1 MKTDVIII
9 GAGPTGLSL
18 ACQLIRYGIDFII
31 IEKKE
36 GVTAYSKAVGVQA
49 RTLEIYEQLDL
60 GHKAVECGQIASK
73 IGIIESGKICG
84 EVDLSNMGQ
93 GLSPYPYLLI
103 LEQSKNEQ
111 LLYEYL
117 QNHQKEVLW
126 KTELEHFSQNE
137 AGVTV
142 HIKTANGD
150 SQIIKAN
157 YLVGC
162 DGAKSP
168 IRHDLGFSF
177 EGSTLE
183 RLFYVADVQIDWSFG
198 DEAGYGCLAP
208 ASTVLFFPMKGE
220 KRYRIIGTFPEGL
233 DKDEGEIL
241 YEEIEQHIKDDTK
254 LSLDISN
261 VNWFAVYKVH
271 SRCVNKFSEGRC
283 FLAGDSAHIHSP
295 AGGQGMNTG
304 IQDAYNLAWKIA
316 FVLKGYSSEKLLES
330 YNAER
335 LANAQKLLESTDR
348 AFTVLVG
355 SNWFFSFLRTTIFPV
370 LAKYFLRLGIVGKK
384 LFLLVSQI
392 RISYPDSP
400 ISDRSGDKNFKV
412 KAGDR
417 MPYFLIDGK
426 SIYDRL
432 HQPKFHMLTFSNQ
445 PNNEQMVRE
454 KIAQDYDR
462 LVDYHALP
470 LNPRVAEVFG
480 VNESFSLLLRPDN
493 YIGFISRNTSP
504 DELEDYF
511 AFFS

>member
-31 IEKKE
+31 IEKNE

-60 GHKAVECGQIASK
+60 GYKAVECGQIASK
-73 IGIIESGKICG
+73 IGIIEGGKICG

-150 SQIIKAN
+150 SQFIKAN

-162 DGAKSP
+162 
-168 IRHDLGFSF
+168 
-177 EGSTLE
+177 
-183 RLFYVADVQIDWSFG
+183 
-198 DEAGYGCLAP
+198 
-208 ASTVLFFPMKGE
+208 
-220 KRYRIIGTFPEGL
+220 
-233 DKDEGEIL
+233 
-241 YEEIEQHIKDDTK
+241 
-254 LSLDISN
+254 
-261 VNWFAVYKVH
+261 
-271 SRCVNKFSEGRC
+271 
-283 FLAGDSAHIHSP
+283 
-295 AGGQGMNTG
+295 
-304 IQDAYNLAWKIA
+304 
-316 FVLKGYSSEKLLES
+316 
-330 YNAER
+330 
-335 LANAQKLLESTDR
+335 
-348 AFTVLVG
+348 
-355 SNWFFSFLRTTIFPV
+355 
-370 LAKYFLRLGIVGKK
+370 
-384 LFLLVSQI
+384 
-392 RISYPDSP
+392 
-400 ISDRSGDKNFKV
+400 
-412 KAGDR
+412 
-417 MPYFLIDGK
+417 
-426 SIYDRL
+426 
-432 HQPKFHMLTFSNQ
+432 TFSNQ
-445 PNNEQMVRE
+445 PDNKSMVRE
-454 KIAQDYDR
+454 KIAQEYNH

-493 YIGFISRNTSP
+493 YIGFISRNTSL
-504 DELEDYF
+504 DKLEDYF